1 MKQYI
6 GISDGDVK
14 QEPEDILVKFSRF
27 HADAIVATEL
37 IIPIDSAH
45 VMIVVCDGMWAR
57 KGLRCTITVFPND
70 SGGGGWIRI
79 GCYSYNWPT
88 ILSNT
93 DN

>member
-70 SGGGGWIRI
+70 SGGGGWI
-79 GCYSYNWPT
+79 
-88 ILSNT
+88 
-93 DN
+93 